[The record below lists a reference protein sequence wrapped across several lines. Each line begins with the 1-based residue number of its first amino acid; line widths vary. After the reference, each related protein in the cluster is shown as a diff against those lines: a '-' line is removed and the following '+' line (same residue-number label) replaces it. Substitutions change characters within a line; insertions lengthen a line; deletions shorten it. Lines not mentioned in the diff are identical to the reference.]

1 MTHAPDHPRVSGYAV
16 VVHDGAV
23 LLAGLTGEQRW
34 TLPGGG
40 VDFGEHPAQAAVRE
54 VREETGLDIEL
65 GELLGIDSLVVR
77 VAGGDESG
85 VELLHGLRIVY
96 RGRLLGGTLR
106 DEVQGSTDRAAWHP
120 LETVGSL
127 PLVELV
133 RTALGWTGDLR
144 P

>member
-34 TLPGGG
+34 TLPGG
-40 VDFGEHPAQAAVRE
+40 
-54 VREETGLDIEL
+54 
-65 GELLGIDSLVVR
+65 
-77 VAGGDESG
+77 
-85 VELLHGLRIVY
+85 
-96 RGRLLGGTLR
+96 
-106 DEVQGSTDRAAWHP
+106 HP